1 MKTIKIITLIL
12 LLQIPFELF
21 STTTIEMSVGEKRTI
36 SLSNPPY
43 YLKGC
48 IWTTTH
54 PNDVIF
60 DPNPGSYSTSVTI
73 KAVNPTAPNR
83 CVIHCEYKYLE
94 LDPTTGRYIYQRSGY
109 EDWYVF
115 VKDNDP
121 TSVQISPSSSS
132 VYVGERIELKA
143 TIYPSNASTKL
154 EWWLEKEG
162 GDAVYTQT
170 YQDVIH
176 VRGQAPGL
184 VYANVKTSNGLTAR
198 CPVNV
203 LSKDPIG
210 ISLSGPS
217 SMIVGEQKTLTLSIE
232 PSGATA
238 TLSWESSKPDVIEV
252 NNNGV
257 IKALSA
263 GSSRITVTTHN
274 GKSAYCDIQVKNAP
288 TKPTSIR
295 IPSNLTI
302 YKTMSQKIDVT
313 LEPKDAETTYRWTTS
328 DNSVAT
334 VSASGQVT
342 GKKAGI
348 ATITVTAANNLT
360 ASCEVTVIEMPA
372 GLNSSKIQNR
382 INNINNLFDKTIN
395 MVPLK

>member
-1 MKTIKIITLIL
+1 MKAIKIILLTL
-12 LLQIPFELF
+12 LLQIPFELL
-21 STTTIEMSVGEKRTI
+21 STTTIDMSVGEKRTI

-54 PNDVIF
+54 PDDVIF
-60 DPNPGSYSTSVTI
+60 DPHPGSYSTSVTI

-83 CVIHCEYKYLE
+83 CVIHCRYDYYD
-94 LDPTTGRYIYQRSGY
+94 LDPTTGRYTYLRSGY
-109 EDWYVF
+109 EDWYVY
-115 VKDNDP
+115 VKENDP

-132 VYVGERIELKA
+132 VYVGERIELRA
-143 TIYPSNASTKL
+143 TVYPSNTSTKL
-154 EWWLEKEG
+154 EWWLEKAG

-170 YQDVIH
+170 YQDIIH

-203 LSKDPIG
+203 LSKDPTS
-210 ISLSGPS
+210 ISLNGPS
-217 SMIVGEQKTLTLSIE
+217 SMIVGEQKTLTPSIE

-252 NNNGV
+252 NNGV

-263 GSSRITVTTHN
+263 GTSRITVTTHN

-302 YKTMSQKIDVT
+302 YNTMSQRIDVA
-313 LEPKDAETTYRWTTS
+313 LEPEDAETTYRWTTS

-334 VSASGQVT
+334 VSSSGQIT
-342 GKKAGI
+342 GKKVGV
-348 ATITVTAANNLT
+348 ATITVTTANNLS
-360 ASCEVTVIEMPA
+360 ASCEVTVIDMPA
-372 GLNSSKIQNR
+372 GLTSSLIQCK
-382 INNINNLFDKTIN
+382 INNINKLLDRTIN
-395 MVPLK
+395 NVPNK

>member
-1 MKTIKIITLIL
+1 MKAIKIIMLII
-12 LLQIPFELF
+12 LLQIPFQVF

-54 PNDVIF
+54 PDDVVF
-60 DPNPGSYSTSVTI
+60 DPHPGSYSTSVTI

-94 LDPTTGRYIYQRSGY
+94 LDPTTGRYTYQRSGF
-109 EDWYVF
+109 EDWYVY
-115 VKDNDP
+115 VKANDP

-132 VYVGERIELKA
+132 VFVGERIELKA
-143 TIYPSNASTKL
+143 TVYPSNASTKL
-154 EWWLEKEG
+154 EWWLEKAG
-162 GDAVYTQT
+162 GDAFFTQT
-170 YQDVIH
+170 YQDIIH
-176 VRGQAPGL
+176 VTGQAPGI

-203 LSKDPIG
+203 LSKDPTS
-210 ISLSGPS
+210 ISLNGPS
-217 SMIVGEQKTLTLSIE
+217 SMIVGEEKTLTPSIE
-232 PSGATA
+232 PYGATA

-252 NNNGV
+252 NNGV
-257 IKALSA
+257 IKALST
-263 GSSRITVTTHN
+263 GTSRITVTTHN

-302 YKTMSQKIDVT
+302 YNTMSQRIDVT
-313 LEPKDAETTYRWTTS
+313 LEPEDAETTYRWTTS

-334 VSASGQVT
+334 VSSSGQIT
-342 GKKAGI
+342 GKKVGV
-348 ATITVTAANNLT
+348 ATITVTTANNLS
-360 ASCEVTVIEMPA
+360 ASCEVTVIDMPA
-372 GLNSSKIQNR
+372 GLTSSIIQSK
-382 INNINNLFDKTIN
+382 INNINRLLDRTISN
-395 MVPLK
+395 VPNK